1 MLKKACRNEI
11 SCVPGTVPL
20 AARLSLDVLKDHEF
34 SKPPYNKDWLYQDLY
49 LLLRYFYH
57 REGELSMIILL
68 FNWTILLNIEA
79 SNKRSA
85 E

>member
-1 MLKKACRNEI
+1 M
-11 SCVPGTVPL
+11 S
-20 AARLSLDVLKDHEF
+20 F
-34 SKPPYNKDWLYQDLY
+34 SPSHYNKDWLYQELY

-57 REGELSMIILL
+57 REGALSMMILL

-79 SNKRSA
+79 SNQRSA